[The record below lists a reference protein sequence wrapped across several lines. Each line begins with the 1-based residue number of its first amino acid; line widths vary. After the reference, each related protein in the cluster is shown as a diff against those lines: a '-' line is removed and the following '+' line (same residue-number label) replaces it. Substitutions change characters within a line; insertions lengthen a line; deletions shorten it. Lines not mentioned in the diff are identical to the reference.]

1 MDAYDRLT
9 PLGYLPMDHPELA
22 LDEHVRLREDERWA
36 GLTAVAGGGS
46 YSLAD
51 PALAPLRKAMD
62 ADART
67 LLLHPGTVPDPRL
80 SSFYLANLLGK
91 PAETALAAAQLVFG
105 DILATHRACASCRC
119 TAVGCF
125 RRSSAAGSAGPSP
138 LASASR
144 TSPNPGPGA
153 DGDPSASAGEPVGG
167 VGHHSA
173 ATGSDHQASHR
184 THPETISFTEL
195 EVARTVVRP
204 ELPNGPYGQLLQST
218 RAG

>member
-153 DGDPSASAGEPVGG
+153 DS
-167 VGHHSA
+167 
-173 ATGSDHQASHR
+173 
-184 THPETISFTEL
+184 EL
-195 EVARTVVRP
+195 
-204 ELPNGPYGQLLQST
+204 L
-218 RAG
+218 RAGPRSGDARQAQRARPLGS